1 MGALTKTNAL
11 TAEVGETIR
20 IYFGVGGPNKAS
32 SFHVIGEIFDTVYR
46 DGSISS
52 PMQDVQTTLVAP
64 GGATIVDLKL
74 DYPGN
79 YVLVDHA
86 LSRVGKGLAA
96 SLEVSGAADPAIYQA
111 LDSGGKL
118 H

>member
-1 MGALTKTNAL
+1 MVVIALRVYLGGSGTNK
-11 TAEVGETIR
+11 I
-20 IYFGVGGPNKAS
+20 S
-32 SFHVIGEIFDTVYR
+32 SFRVLGGIFDTESR

-52 PMQDVQTTLVAP
+52 PMRDVQITLVAP

-74 DYPGN
+74 EYPGN

-96 SLEVSGAADPAIYQA
+96 SLEVSGAADPALYQA
-111 LDSGGKL
+111 CDGGRKVC
-118 H
+118 